1 MLTSVSILSF
11 CLSLPQGASISSVSP
26 PMKGVE
32 CLSTYFYTSRP
43 FISILSSYFFML
55 LLLLLLWTLHL
66 AAMPSACPIVASC
79 LQIEQTPCVIGQRR
93 APGNR
98 ADITFSMIN
107 SSQRLF
113 KAKTQHLVFSMKEC
127 PSRSE
132 WWFLKKPDLFME
144 TNWCLTHVFL
154 SSLAAVWLLHNPAAR
169 LDESG
174 TSAWTACVPLW
185 LFWWL

>member
-1 MLTSVSILSF
+1 
-11 CLSLPQGASISSVSP
+11 
-26 PMKGVE
+26 MKGVE

-43 FISILSSYFFML
+43 FIFILSPYFFM

-98 ADITFSMIN
+98 ADITFSLIN
-107 SSQRLF
+107 SSFQSSESNI
-113 KAKTQHLVFSMKEC
+113 LVFSMKEC
-127 PSRSE
+127 SSRSE
-132 WWFLKKPDLFME
+132 WWWFLKKLYLFME

-174 TSAWTACVPLW
+174 ASAWMACVPLW